1 MIGVKEETT
10 MSEMNKCI
18 RSGIVSF
25 GDHFDLR
32 REVFKLFGKMKCGV
46 CGRKDIWKDNEGNIV
61 CLLKEEDEKSGWK
74 NMKVY
79 GDEFDGRG
87 WKEVVGI
94 EMENND
100 VDEYDRFRSE
110 MKDGEMY
117 VFYRMKR
124 LGVEWYKFYGMFKF
138 EEGEK
143 VILRRLSKIGEV
155 RKEVV

>member
-1 MIGVKEETT
+1 

-32 REVFKLFGKMKCGV
+32 REVFELFGKMKCGV
-46 CGRKDIWKDNEGNIV
+46 WGRKDIWKNGEDKVV
-61 CLLKEEDEKSGWK
+61 CLLKEEDEKSGWN
-74 NMKVY
+74 NMKIY
-79 GDEFDGRG
+79 GEEFDGRG

-100 VDEYDRFRSE
+100 ADEHDRFSRE
-110 MKDGEMY
+110 KKDGEMY
-117 VFYRMKR
+117 VFYKMKR

-138 EEGEK
+138 EEGEE
-143 VILRRLSKIGEV
+143 VILRRVSKSGKV